1 MTALSEMLAS
11 LRSMKVL
18 LCGFA
23 DQAAFWLTLSFVAI
37 AAIGAPSF
45 GQSRSG
51 LRPSFEVASIKP
63 SKTNSGVTA
72 GVGNGQGG
80 GRNITL
86 KGLIAAAYRVQE
98 FQIVGGPRWIGSD
111 RFDVEGKAEN
121 PRADPDQLR
130 LMLQSLLEDR
140 FQLKLHRENKQAPI
154 YALVVA
160 KDGPK
165 IKLAPDQTS
174 PPVNG
179 PAEQGAGPN
188 HGAMRIGG
196 GSLVGNAVTLS
207 LFIRL
212 LSQRLDRTV
221 VDKTNLDG
229 RFDIRLYWT
238 PDVGEVALDP
248 GGNPLPPADAT
259 GPSIFTAIQEQLG
272 LRLESTTGPVDLII
286 IDHVEKPSAN

>member
-1 MTALSEMLAS
+1 MLVS

-18 LCGFA
+18 LSGFA
-23 DQAAFWLTLSFVAI
+23 DQAAFWLTLSVVAI

-63 SKTNSGVTA
+63 SKTNTGVTV
-72 GVGNGQGG
+72 GVGSGQGG
-80 GRNITL
+80 GRNVTL
-86 KGLIAAAYRVQE
+86 KMLIAAAYRVQE
-98 FQIVGGPRWIGSD
+98 FEIVGGPRWISSD
-111 RFDVEGKAEN
+111 RFDVEGKAED
-121 PRADPDQLR
+121 PKADPDQLR

-140 FQLKLHRENKQAPI
+140 FQLKLHRENKEAPI

-165 IKLAPDQTS
+165 IKRAPDQAS
-174 PPVNG
+174 PPVSG
-179 PAEQGAGPN
+179 PAQQGAGPIR
-188 HGAMRIGG
+188 GAIRIGG

-207 LFIRL
+207 LFTRL

-272 LRLESTTGPVDLII
+272 LRLESTTGLVDLII

>member
-1 MTALSEMLAS
+1 M
-11 LRSMKVL
+11 
-18 LCGFA
+18 
-23 DQAAFWLTLSFVAI
+23 
-37 AAIGAPSF
+37 
-45 GQSRSG
+45 
-51 LRPSFEVASIKP
+51 
-63 SKTNSGVTA
+63 
-72 GVGNGQGG
+72 
-80 GRNITL
+80 
-86 KGLIAAAYRVQE
+86 LIAAAYRVKE
-98 FQIVGGPRWIGSD
+98 FQIGGGPRRIGSD
-111 RFDVEGKAEN
+111 RFDVEKKAEN

-140 FQLKLHRENKQAPI
+140 FQLELHRGNEQAPI

-165 IKLAPDQTS
+165 INLAPDQTS

-179 PAEQGAGPN
+179 PAQQGAGPN
-188 HGAMRIGG
+188 RGAMRIGG

-207 LFIRL
+207 LFTRL

-248 GGNPLPPADAT
+248 GGNPLPPANAT
-259 GPSIFTAIQEQLG
+259 GPSIFSAIQEQLR
-272 LRLESTTGPVDLII
+272 LRLESTTGPIDLII
-286 IDHVEKPSAN
+286 IDHVEKPSAIRAETLPQNIETHFG

>member
-1 MTALSEMLAS
+1 
-11 LRSMKVL
+11 MKVL
-18 LCGFA
+18 LSGFA
-23 DQAAFWLTLSFVAI
+23 DQAAFWLTLSVVVI

-72 GVGNGQGG
+72 RVGNGQGG
-80 GRNITL
+80 GRNVTL
-86 KGLIAAAYRVQE
+86 KMLVAAAYRVQE
-98 FQIVGGPRWIGSD
+98 FQIVGGPGWIGSD

-140 FQLKLHRENKQAPI
+140 FQLKLHRENKEAPI

-165 IKLAPDQTS
+165 INLAPDQTS

-179 PAEQGAGPN
+179 PAQQGAGPN
-188 HGAMRIGG
+188 RGAMRIGG
-196 GSLVGNAVTLS
+196 GTLVGNAVTLS
-207 LFIRL
+207 LFTRL

-221 VDKTNLDG
+221 VDKTNLEG
-229 RFDIRLYWT
+229 RFDIRLNWT
-238 PDVGEVALDP
+238 PDVGEVVLDP

-272 LRLESTTGPVDLII
+272 LRLESIRGPVDLII
-286 IDHVEKPSAN
+286 IDGVEKLSAN